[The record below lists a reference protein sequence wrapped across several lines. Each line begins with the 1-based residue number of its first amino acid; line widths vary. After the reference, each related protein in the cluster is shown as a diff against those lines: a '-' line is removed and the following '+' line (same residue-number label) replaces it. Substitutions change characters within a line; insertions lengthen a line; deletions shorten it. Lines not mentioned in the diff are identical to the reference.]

1 MLSVQRNFQHTIFI
15 YVKEEEFLSHTI
27 LQSTYGQFIQYH
39 AVERNLTV
47 HTQVLPHD
55 SQRDI
60 HMLTKNI
67 QGYDFYSV
75 FKSCQRV

>member
-1 MLSVQRNFQHTIFI
+1 MYKETSNIPSLF
-15 YVKEEEFLSHTI
+15 YVKEEEEFLSHTI
-27 LQSTYGQFIQYH
+27 LRSTYGQFVQYH

-47 HTQVLPHD
+47 HTQVLLPD
-55 SQRDI
+55 IQRYI